1 MNRGQG
7 NFGSKLQHPR
17 RSLGD
22 RHRTQAEKF
31 LKLGI
36 EGENISWA
44 EQNAKQSVLYDF
56 TNPKN
61 WRLLIKIKII
71 NTDNLGI
78 KMLLEDLFNVLGRDN
93 ALLEQLQNI
102 NLVDSGEKLLDA
114 TFEIDPLDPELWWER
129 IKGKKIEIEK
139 FAKRLKQLDTR
150 DYRSNILFS
159 RRIQIIKNSGYEE
172 LFLELSR
179 YLLAQRPANH
189 EVWNELGKL
198 HERRKEYDQAW
209 FSYDQAQIHFPKSK
223 VRDEFKIRMENL
235 LEGTENEPW
244 TRPKIDHR
252 IQFLKRMEEISYHTN
267 TKIQEKPIEDIV
279 KNENIADKIENLI
292 KDDRISEAFFLAR
305 SLAAKGDEEAK
316 VMVDKILK
324 VMEK

>member
-78 KMLLEDLFNVLGRDN
+78 KMLLEDLKDLVNKEV
-93 ALLEQLQNI
+93 
-102 NLVDSGEKLLDA
+102 LVD
-114 TFEIDPLDPELWWER
+114 R
-129 IKGKKIEIEK
+129 
-139 FAKRLKQLDTR
+139 
-150 DYRSNILFS
+150 
-159 RRIQIIKNSGYEE
+159 
-172 LFLELSR
+172 
-179 YLLAQRPANH
+179 
-189 EVWNELGKL
+189 
-198 HERRKEYDQAW
+198 
-209 FSYDQAQIHFPKSK
+209 
-223 VRDEFKIRMENL
+223 
-235 LEGTENEPW
+235 
-244 TRPKIDHR
+244 
-252 IQFLKRMEEISYHTN
+252 
-267 TKIQEKPIEDIV
+267 
-279 KNENIADKIENLI
+279 
-292 KDDRISEAFFLAR
+292 
-305 SLAAKGDEEAK
+305 
-316 VMVDKILK
+316 
-324 VMEK
+324 